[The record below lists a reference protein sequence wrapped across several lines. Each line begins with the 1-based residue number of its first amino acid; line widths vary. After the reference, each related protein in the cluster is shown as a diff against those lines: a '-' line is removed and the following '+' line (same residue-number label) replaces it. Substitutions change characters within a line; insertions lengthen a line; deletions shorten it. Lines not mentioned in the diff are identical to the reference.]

1 MLLGGVPSS
10 ISQAPVASGAVTPSR
25 NERSK
30 AQTLCIRRNIYVS
43 FATRFIITL
52 VVVEVGCRASHL
64 LAKNKNKKKV
74 LLCFNFPNNKALLPT
89 SFSLIRSHAHEVW
102 DFGLLM
108 WELLPNVLFGI
119 IVIPCT
125 SSLDNH

>member
-64 LAKNKNKKKV
+64 LAKTKTRKGPA
-74 LLCFNFPNNKALLPT
+74 LFQFPKQQSIVT
-89 SFSLIRSHAHEVW
+89 
-102 DFGLLM
+102 
-108 WELLPNVLFGI
+108 NVFF
-119 IVIPCT
+119 V
-125 SSLDNH
+125 D

>member
-64 LAKNKNKKKV
+64 LVKNKNKKKV
-74 LLCFNFPNNKALLPT
+74 LRCFNFPNNKALLPT
-89 SFSLIRSHAHEVW
+89 SFDRLGILLIFATKELIDNQIYNYNLMLSTVK
-102 DFGLLM
+102 LLTV
-108 WELLPNVLFGI
+108 E
-119 IVIPCT
+119 
-125 SSLDNH
+125 H

>member
-52 VVVEVGCRASHL
+52 VVEVGCRASHL

-74 LLCFNFPNNKALLPT
+74 LRCFNFPNNKALLPT

-119 IVIPCT
+119 IQCT